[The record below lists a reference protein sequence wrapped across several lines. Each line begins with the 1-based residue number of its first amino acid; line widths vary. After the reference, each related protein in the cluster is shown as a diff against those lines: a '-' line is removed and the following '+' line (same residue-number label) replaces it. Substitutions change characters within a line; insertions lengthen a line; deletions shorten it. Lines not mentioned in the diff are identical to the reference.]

1 MAKGF
6 NAAVWPALN
15 PATPDPYI
23 SASDRGEMG
32 TGRFPVKIG
41 GQSFWNGGR
50 EMATRIGTAIRAAV
64 LGAGALLVAAGAAHA
79 EDAGTIK
86 LGAAVSLTGKYS
98 SNGVYTR
105 NGYDLAVKRINEHG
119 GVKVGDKTYKLE
131 VVYYDDE
138 STPARGAQLAERLIQ
153 QDGVK
158 YLLGPYSSGLTEAMA
173 PVTEKYGVPMVEA
186 NGAAIS
192 LFQKGYKY
200 LFAVLSTTD
209 QYLKSA
215 VQLAA
220 ARAADPSK
228 LKVALAF
235 ENDPF
240 SQDVRAGVTDDAK
253 KFGMK
258 IVVDDKLPPEL
269 NDMSVTLTKVKLLK
283 PDILIVSG
291 HEKGAATAIRQIADQ
306 RVNVPLLATTH
317 CDSAQIAEKYGKIAE
332 YTLCAAQWAP
342 SLAYSDALFG
352 KASDYAALYEKTYKE
367 LAPYQA
373 AESSA
378 AVQVFAEAFTRA
390 GSLDPKAVR
399 DALSKTDMQSFYGP
413 IRFDETGKNVA
424 KPTILYQV
432 QDGKYVV
439 VYPEKWAEAK
449 LRAPTPNWDQR

>member
-1 MAKGF
+1 MKIRMA
-6 NAAVWPALN
+6 AL
-15 PATPDPYI
+15 
-23 SASDRGEMG
+23 
-32 TGRFPVKIG
+32 
-41 GQSFWNGGR
+41 
-50 EMATRIGTAIRAAV
+50 TALVALGV
-64 LGAGALLVAAGAAHA
+64 LGAGMGRALA
-79 EDAGTIK
+79 EDMPVIK
-86 LGAAVSLTGKYS
+86 LGAAVSLSGKYS

-105 NGYDLAVKRINEHG
+105 NGYDLAVKKINARG
-119 GVKVGDKTYKLE
+119 GVKVGDKHYKLE

-158 YLLGPYSSGLTEAMA
+158 YLLGPYSSGLVEAMA

-192 LFQKGYKY
+192 LFRKGYKY

-209 QYLKSA
+209 QYLKGA
-215 VQLAA
+215 VTIAA
-220 ARAADPSK
+220 HQAADPSK
-228 LKVALAF
+228 VKIAMAF

-240 SQDVRAGVTDDAK
+240 SQDVRDGVLEDAK
-253 KFGMK
+253 KYGMK

-269 NDMSVTLTKVKLLK
+269 SDMSATLTKVKLLK

-291 HEKGAATAIRQIADQ
+291 HDKGAATAIRQIADQ
-306 RVNVPLLATTH
+306 RVNVPMLAMTH
-317 CDSAQIAEKYGKIAE
+317 CDSAQIAEKFGKAAE

-342 SLAYSDALFG
+342 SLSYSDDLFG
-352 KASDYAALYEKTYKE
+352 KASDYAAFYESTYHE
-367 LAPYQA
+367 PAPYQA

-378 AVQVFAEAFTRA
+378 AVEVYADAFTRA
-390 GSLDPKAVR
+390 GSLDSKAVR
-399 DALSKTDMQSFYGP
+399 DALASTNLSTFYGP
-413 IRFDETGKNVA
+413 IKFDETGKNVD

-449 LRAPTPNWDQR
+449 LRAPTPTWDKR

>member
-1 MAKGF
+1 MAVFGELAGARMKSVL
-6 NAAVWPALN
+6 AVWA
-15 PATPDPYI
+15 
-23 SASDRGEMG
+23 
-32 TGRFPVKIG
+32 
-41 GQSFWNGGR
+41 
-50 EMATRIGTAIRAAV
+50 
-64 LGAGALLVAAGAAHA
+64 LVAAVTFAGAAK
-79 EDAGTIK
+79 AGDTIR
-86 LGAAVSLTGKYS
+86 LGAAVSLSGKYS

-105 NGYDLAVKRINEHG
+105 NGYDLAVARINERG

-158 YLLGPYSSGLTEAMA
+158 YLLGPYSSGLVEAMA

-192 LFQKGYKY
+192 LFRKGYKY

-209 QYLKSA
+209 QYLKGA
-215 VQLAA
+215 VNLAA
-220 ARAADPSK
+220 SHAADPSK
-228 LKVALAF
+228 LKIALAF

-240 SQDVRAGVTDDAK
+240 SQDVRDGVIEDAR

-258 IVVDDKLPPEL
+258 VVVDDKLPPEL
-269 NDMSVTLTKVKLLK
+269 SDMSATLTKVKLLK
-283 PDILIVSG
+283 PDILFVSG
-291 HEKGAATAIRQIADQ
+291 HDKGAATAIRQMADQ
-306 RVNVPLLATTH
+306 RVNVPMLAMTH
-317 CDSAQIAEKYGKIAE
+317 CDSAQIAERFGKAAE

-342 SLAYSDALFG
+342 SLAYSDELFG
-352 KASDYAALYEKTYKE
+352 KASDYAALYETTYHE
-367 LAPYQA
+367 PAPYQA

-378 AVQVFAEAFTRA
+378 AVEVYADAFTRA

-399 DALSKTDMQSFYGP
+399 NALAATNLASFYGP
-413 IRFDETGKNVA
+413 VKFDETGKNTD
-424 KPTILYQV
+424 KPTVLFQV

-449 LRAPTPNWDQR
+449 LRTPTPVWDKR